1 MFPPGKAM
9 NPKLKKF
16 LLRWANNTVAVLIA
30 ASIVPG
36 IHYSGILTLVA
47 AAFLLGILNVYV
59 RRILIFFSFPLIVVS
74 LGLFLLVI
82 NASLLYFVSYL
93 MTSFQ
98 ASFHVDSFWAAFWGG
113 LIISIVSLV
122 LNLLV
127 SVSEARVKFQRVNQP
142 PQDRNDGDGPVIDV

>member
-98 ASFHVDSFWAAFWGG
+98 ASFHVDSFRAAFWGG